1 MVRPDEQR
9 KRDGLRCGDS
19 EAQRRLGKRS
29 GRKSGRERSGRKGD
43 NPDRAYGPVA
53 ENCTAVFFLI
63 CAVVKSD
70 VQQAPSLFFTCTV
83 TDGSASK
90 YSVALSVGGSVKFVV
105 PNFTPILD
113 FPASVLALALSCGER
128 QYKRERPIF
137 RGTVNSRPRKAR

>member
-1 MVRPDEQR
+1 M
-9 KRDGLRCGDS
+9 
-19 EAQRRLGKRS
+19 
-29 GRKSGRERSGRKGD
+29 
-43 NPDRAYGPVA
+43 
-53 ENCTAVFFLI
+53 FFLI
-63 CAVVKSD
+63 CAVVKSN

-105 PNFTPILD
+105 PYFTPILE

-137 RGTVNSRPRKAR
+137 RGTVNSQPRKGTLCRPAPCEKAGSDGYQPQQAGVTG

>member
-1 MVRPDEQR
+1 MVRPDAQR

-105 PNFTPILD
+105 SQLHSHSGLPGI
-113 FPASVLALALSCGER
+113 
-128 QYKRERPIF
+128 
-137 RGTVNSRPRKAR
+137 GTGFGFELWRTTVQTRTSDI